1 MSKRLKSG
9 LITLGSIIIAVVS
22 TPAWADFVQFANTK
36 LLGWGIPAVV
46 TTLLAV
52 LINEIWRYLINQS
65 ILKGEDTK
73 MGIKSASRGIR
84 TDLY

>member
-9 LITLGSIIIAVVS
+9 LITLSSIIIAVVS

-46 TTLLAV
+46 TALLAV
-52 LINEIWRYLINQS
+52 AVNEVWRHLINQN
-65 ILKGEDTK
+65 ILKNQIGK
-73 MGIKSASRGIR
+73 VSGLKVRS
-84 TDLY
+84 DLY